1 MAAIKHRRP
10 LQEVW
15 TIVPTDLDAGDTLVV
30 TTAIQLPANPAM
42 TGTDVNRF
50 LAALQ
55 DVHVIYKEDA
65 RVGAPF
71 VPDPEITATAA
82 GLVVVTMQNTGAPG
96 SQSSGQMLVIKEHTS
111 VQ

>member
-30 TTAIQLPANPAM
+30 TTAIQLPRDRTMAESNP
-42 TGTDVNRF
+42 NRF
-50 LAALQ
+50 LDALQ

-65 RVGAPF
+65 RVGAPY
-71 VPDPEITATAA
+71 VPDPEITTNAN

-96 SQSSGQMLVIKEHTS
+96 SQSSGQLLVIKEHTS